1 MRREIT
7 GGLTWRSRVLLLLLP
22 MVAVVAALSIG
33 RVGVPVSYIFNSV
46 LEKLGMQAAE
56 LMTQYESVL
65 WKFRLPRILLSL
77 LVGAGL
83 SVSGCAFQS
92 LFSNPLAT
100 PDTLGVASGTSFGA
114 ALALL
119 LGFGMLGVQAMALC
133 FGIAAVALT
142 YLAGSG
148 KGRSSMGMM
157 ILSGIM
163 VGSLFTALISLI
175 KFTADTESQLPV
187 ITYWLMGSMSAAGY
201 DSLLLGAPLIVLG
214 IMVLYLLRWRLNIL
228 PLSDDEAR
236 ASGMNV
242 KAMRIVTVLCATG
255 ITASC
260 VSMCG
265 QVGWVGFWCRTCA
278 VCAMAAITW
287 RWFRRRCAWGPP
299 SWWRWTPWRAASR
312 RQSFRFP
319 FSRPSSARP
328 FSSFSCGVRGVADV
342 KLSVE
347 NGCFSYPRG
356 GREVLKNINFSAQEG
371 DMVAILGPNGAGK
384 TTLLRCIMGFLRWNA
399 GASLLDD
406 RDIRDIPYR
415 ELWQTVAYVPQAR
428 GVASSSTAL
437 EMVLLGR
444 GSRSGSSQSRAPQT
458 SKRRSRPCGAC
469 TLSIWKA
476 SAAPRCRA
484 ASCRWCSSPG
494 RWPPIRTSSFWTNPN
509 QILISKISFWC
520 STPCRS

>member
-7 GGLTWRSRVLLLLLP
+7 GGLTWRSRALLLLLP
-22 MVAVVAALSIG
+22 MVAVVAALSSG
-33 RVGVPVSYIFNSV
+33 RVGVPVSYIFDSV
-46 LEKLGMQAAE
+46 LDKLGMQAAE

-119 LGFGMLGVQAMALC
+119 LGFGMLGVQAMALF

-214 IMVLYLLRWRLNIL
+214 IAVLYLLRWRLNIL
-228 PLSDDEAR
+228 LLSDDEAR

-265 QVGWVGFWCRTCA
+265 QVGWVGLLVPHLCRMRYGSNHLA
-278 VCAMAAITW
+278 LV
-287 RWFRRRCAWGPP
+287 
-299 SWWRWTPWRAASR
+299 
-312 RQSFRFP
+312 
-319 FSRPSSARP
+319 PSSVCVGAA
-328 FSSFSCGVRGVADV
+328 F
-342 KLSVE
+342 
-347 NGCFSYPRG
+347 
-356 GREVLKNINFSAQEG
+356 
-371 DMVAILGPNGAGK
+371 MVAVDTMARSVSAAELPLSILTAIIGAPFF
-384 TTLLRCIMGFLRWNA
+384 I
-399 GASLLDD
+399 
-406 RDIRDIPYR
+406 
-415 ELWQTVAYVPQAR
+415 
-428 GVASSSTAL
+428 
-437 EMVLLGR
+437 VLMR
-444 GSRSGSSQSRAPQT
+444 RSGGWQM
-458 SKRRSRPCGAC
+458 
-469 TLSIWKA
+469 
-476 SAAPRCRA
+476 
-484 ASCRWCSSPG
+484 
-494 RWPPIRTSSFWTNPN
+494 
-509 QILISKISFWC
+509 
-520 STPCRS
+520 